1 MDLCQKKET
10 ELEISENNEI
20 QSPEETELTYTCSD
34 ERSEKNHV
42 CCLLNISDITL
53 EQDEKANEFV
63 IRTGWEE
70 AVQGWGRT
78 FPTACI
84 WPRKKPKKARV
95 GEVASGCLLCGSLS
109 QGSTEARPQAGKLG
123 SGVPAEVGPEKDQGS
138 PSQTQGTPQGPTAAS
153 REISKICFPTYS
165 QGEKKSLQIKEFVWC
180 KEDWATTETIRGKDP
195 RSASRGPSISDSLTS
210 RALLVLPPLKASP
223 PNGLDV
229 LGKKSKNFFLQP
241 EEKVLGVEKD
251 ECVACTYGLKTVDGK
266 GEKRPVELAKHPKVN
281 DTLPFPP
288 RGLPPHSRAR
298 SHAARGSPAAGHRP
312 QSLSAAV
319 PARCAFEATNCSSRR
334 PPAPP
339 PRSSPLD
346 CTLGTG
352 GRVASGRSEARRAPA
367 SRLSAAN
374 TSSAQPAAAPR
385 PGWLARLAAPR
396 LRGASVPPPALL
408 RSARKWAGR
417 AGPGAHA
424 PQSPRAAGA
433 AGAPRGQPWRAREP
447 SPPGAAPP
455 PASRGPAFG
464 WGGLAG
470 DGGFSRPGAAARRV
484 ALLCSVTS

>member
-95 GEVASGCLLCGSLS
+95 GEVASGCLLCGSLT

-288 RGLPPHSRAR
+288 RVAPTPLLANVEPCCLQWSLLPERN
-298 SHAARGSPAAGHRP
+298 
-312 QSLSAAV
+312 LL
-319 PARCAFEATNCSSRR
+319 C
-334 PPAPP
+334 PPNP
-339 PRSSPLD
+339 SNVHYL
-346 CTLGTG
+346 TT
-352 GRVASGRSEARRAPA
+352 V
-367 SRLSAAN
+367 
-374 TSSAQPAAAPR
+374 Q
-385 PGWLARLAAPR
+385 
-396 LRGASVPPPALL
+396 LL
-408 RSARKWAGR
+408 QKQGMQNYKAKF
-417 AGPGAHA
+417 
-424 PQSPRAAGA
+424 
-433 AGAPRGQPWRAREP
+433 RAREP
-447 SPPGAAPP
+447 RPPINTQKRILTEAKQENRLQMLETKVFPRTLLP
-455 PASRGPAFG
+455 SLTVSRVVIPV
-464 WGGLAG
+464 
-470 DGGFSRPGAAARRV
+470 STHR
-484 ALLCSVTS
+484 LL